1 MILKTAYGTIVSDEG
16 AMKRLLC
23 ITRLGTEL
31 FFYIYIE
38 PSHQHHITDP
48 KLPVVQ

>member
-1 MILKTAYGTIVSDEG
+1 MILKTAYGTTVSDEG

-31 FFYIYIE
+31 FFIE
-38 PSHQHHITDP
+38 LSHKRHITDP